1 MPLVKRV
8 SFLLSAGAAFAVLAA
23 EPAFRYAAPVTVQR
37 SAAFVELPLPAAAY
51 GRSVEPGLA
60 DLRLVD
66 ARGERVPFAFL
77 PAPPAQLQREEL
89 QREAAAYPL
98 PRRSAPGAALAS
110 PVEVLVQG
118 DTIRVRR
125 TGSTNA
131 APPPESPGWLFD
143 LGDPKQRTTDEPRPH
158 ALRLAWSSPAEF
170 GVGFDLDASADLRAW
185 QPLGSG
191 QLLQLPAPG
200 GAGSPLVQREVA
212 LPPGVPR
219 FVRLVW
225 RELAAAPQLSGATA
239 LSVRQGSSAPAAP
252 SELTVGTSPEP
263 ASKTPAPP
271 RALHFDLG
279 GALPVVALDL
289 KLPPG
294 PRVAPVR
301 LQGRTRADEA
311 WRELGSA
318 VFYRLEREGVASV
331 SPAVPLEATLRYV
344 RVLPDE
350 RSAALDA
357 ASTQLVAKA
366 HLARIV
372 FAAQGQPPYRL
383 LAGAAGAAAG
393 ALPVS
398 TLVPQLDQERAR
410 LGQAELGAFAEETA
424 VAQQAASAER
434 QAALRPWLLWAVLLV
449 GVAGLGFMVWRLA
462 TARPPTPGP

>member
-1 MPLVKRV
+1 MPLARRV
-8 SFLLSAGAAFAVLAA
+8 SLLLLAFTAVAAFAA
-23 EPAFRYAAPVTVQR
+23 EPAFRFSAPVTVQR
-37 SAAFVELPLPAAAY
+37 SGAFLELPLPAAAY
-51 GRSVEPGLA
+51 GRSAEPGLA
-60 DLRLVD
+60 DLRLLD

-89 QREAAAYPL
+89 QREAVAYPL

-118 DTIRVRR
+118 DSIRVRR
-125 TGSTNA
+125 SGAAAS
-131 APPPESPGWLFD
+131 APPAESPGWLFD
-143 LGDPKQRTTDEPRPH
+143 LGDPKQRGADEQPPH
-158 ALRLAWSSPAEF
+158 ALRLAWSGPAEF
-170 GVGFDLDASADLRAW
+170 GVGFDLDTSADLRAW
-185 QPLGSG
+185 QSAGSG

-200 GAGSPLVQREVA
+200 GAGAPLVQRELA
-212 LPPGVPR
+212 LPPGTPR

-225 RELAAAPQLSGATA
+225 RELASAPQLTGATA
-239 LSVRQGSSAPAAP
+239 LALRQGSSPPQAP
-252 SELTVGTSPEP
+252 SEVLVGSSPEP
-263 ASKTPAPP
+263 AGKAPPPP

-301 LQGRTRADEA
+301 LQGRVRADEP

-331 SPAVPLEATLRYV
+331 SPAVPLAATLRFV

-357 ASTQLVAKA
+357 GSTQLVAKA

-383 LAGAAGAAAG
+383 LAGAAGAPAG

-398 TLVPQLDQERAR
+398 TLVPQLGEERAR
-410 LGQAELGAFAEETA
+410 LGLAELGAFAEESA

-434 QAALRPWLLWAVLLV
+434 QAAVRPYLLWAVLLA

-462 TARPPTPGP
+462 TTRPPTPGP